1 MDNQTKQNFLNHI
14 KDLRK
19 EIEDIN
25 KQIRNLQSKR
35 DYRKNKIKAFLEI
48 SYNQLELELE

>member
-1 MDNQTKQNFLNHI
+1 MDDKIKDNFLNQI
-14 KDLRK
+14 KELRK
-19 EIEDIN
+19 EVEDIN

-48 SYNQLELELE
+48 SHNQLELELE

>member
-48 SYNQLELELE
+48 SYNQLELE

>member
-1 MDNQTKQNFLNHI
+1 MDDSRKQNFLNQI

-19 EIEDIN
+19 EIDDIN

-35 DYRKNKIKAFLEI
+35 DYRKNKMRLFLEI
-48 SYNQLELELE
+48 SHNQLELELE